1 MRKGNVNAKVVRRE
15 GEDVES
21 LLRRFKRKVNDA
33 DVLHDMKKHEFYLSP
48 SQKDREKRKEA
59 ELKRRK
65 FERAQRRFT
74 RPDDYKPTYKP
85 RTERPEGS
93 ANGTL

>member
-1 MRKGNVNAKVVRRE
+1 MRKGRVNAKVVRRE

-33 DVLHDMKKHEFYLSP
+33 EILHDMKRHEFYLSP

-65 FERAQRRFT
+65 YERIQARFN
-74 RPDDYKPTYKP
+74 RPDYDSKQVNP
-85 RTERPEGS
+85 RPARPQGDK
-93 ANGTL
+93 NV

>member
-1 MRKGNVNAKVVRRE
+1 MRKGKVNAKVVRRE
-15 GEDVES
+15 GEDIES

-48 SQKDREKRKEA
+48 AQKDRVKRKEA

-65 FERAQRRFT
+65 AERIAKRFQK
-74 RPDDYKPTYKP
+74 PDDFKFVP
-85 RTERPEGS
+85 RNPRPQEG
-93 ANGTL
+93 NQ